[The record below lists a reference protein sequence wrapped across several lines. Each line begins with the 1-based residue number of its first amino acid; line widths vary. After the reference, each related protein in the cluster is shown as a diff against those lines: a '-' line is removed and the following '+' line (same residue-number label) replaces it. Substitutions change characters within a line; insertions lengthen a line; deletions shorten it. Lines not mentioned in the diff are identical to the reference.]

1 MSSLSLIISPVARD
15 DLRNIYQFG
24 LRRWGE
30 AQSSK
35 YLDALNAALWAL
47 TKHPEM
53 GIERKELLADLRS
66 LAVASH
72 IIFYR
77 PNVKPG
83 IEQVEIV
90 RVLDGRQDPKK
101 QMV

>member
-1 MSSLSLIISPVARD
+1 MSSFSLVISPAARD

-24 LRRWGE
+24 LRRWSK

-47 TKHPEM
+47 TEHPEM
-53 GIERKELLADLRS
+53 GIERNELITGLRS
-66 LAVASH
+66 LAVESH

-77 PNVKPG
+77 ADTRQ
-83 IEQVEIV
+83 IEIV
-90 RVLDGRQDPKK
+90 RVLNARQDPRN
-101 QMV
+101 QIV